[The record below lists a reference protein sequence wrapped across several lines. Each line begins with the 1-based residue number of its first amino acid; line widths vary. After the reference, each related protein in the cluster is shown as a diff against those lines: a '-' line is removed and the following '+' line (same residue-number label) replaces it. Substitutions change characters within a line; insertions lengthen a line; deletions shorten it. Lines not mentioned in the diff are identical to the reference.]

1 MGEATE
7 WFPPARTLI
16 VPSSCVDCMVA
27 VIRSLERILTLW
39 GVD

>member
-16 VPSSCVDCMVA
+16 VPSTCIECLVKV
-27 VIRSLERILTLW
+27 VRGLERLQTLW
-39 GVD
+39 DGV